1 MKTVYIVGVQRTP
14 VGAFNGALSG
24 VKATDLGATAL
35 KAALAQAGVPA
46 NCVEEV
52 YFGNVMS
59 AALGQAP
66 ATQVALAAGLPPT
79 TPCTT
84 VNKVCASGTKAIM
97 LAASAI
103 RLGDA
108 NIVVAGGMENMSQ
121 VPHYVMNYRSGFKF
135 GNTELLDGIVKDGL
149 QDVYSGMMMGQAGEL
164 CAEKYGITRE
174 AQDEYA
180 IRSYKLAIDMVESG
194 KMKDYIAPV
203 TVAGRKG
210 DVVIDKDE
218 EPGNVL
224 WDKIPTLRPAFKK
237 DGTITAANASK
248 LNDGAAAV
256 VLASEEAV
264 KELGLKPLARVV
276 SYADAA
282 REPEWFTIAP
292 ADAINLALKRANLSA
307 GQIDFYEVN
316 EAFSVVAMANQQLLN
331 VAADKM
337 NPFGGAVAYGHPLG
351 CSGARLV
358 QSMVTGLKLN
368 NQKYA
373 AMGICNGGGGA
384 SALIIENV

>member
-1 MKTVYIVGVQRTP
+1 MSAVFIVGVMRTP
-14 VGAFNGALSG
+14 VGAFNGALAG

-46 NCVEEV
+46 DKVDEV
-52 YFGNVMS
+52 FVGNVMS
-59 AALGQAP
+59 AHLGQAP
-66 ATQVALAAGLPPT
+66 ATQVALAAGLPNT
-79 TPCTT
+79 VPCTT
-84 VNKVCASGTKAIM
+84 VNKVCASGTKAVM
-97 LAASAI
+97 LGAKAI

-108 NIVVAGGMENMSQ
+108 HVVACTGMENMSQ
-121 VPHYVMNYRSGFKF
+121 VPHYVLNYRSGFKF
-135 GNTELLDGIVKDGL
+135 GNTELVDGIVIDGL

-174 AQDEYA
+174 AQDAYA
-180 IRSYKLAIDMVESG
+180 IRSYKLAQELVGSG
-194 KMKDYIAPV
+194 KLKSYLSPV

-210 DVVIDKDE
+210 DVVIDTDE

-224 WDKIPTLRPAFKK
+224 WDKIPTLKPAFKK

-256 VLASEEAV
+256 ILASEQAV
-264 KELGLKPLARVV
+264 KELGLKPLARIV

-282 REPEWFTIAP
+282 LAPEWFTIAP
-292 ADAINLALKRANLSA
+292 NEAVRKALANGGLTA
-307 GQIDFYEVN
+307 GQIDFFEIN
-316 EAFSVVAMANQQLLN
+316 EAFSVVAMANQKLLD
-331 VAADKM
+331 VAEDKV
-337 NPFGGAVAYGHPLG
+337 NPFGGAVAFGHPLG

-358 QSMVTGLKLN
+358 QSMVTGLKDR

-384 SALIIENV
+384 SALILENV

>member
-46 NCVEEV
+46 NRVEEV